1 MRQTTLLG
9 LLIVFVVANVR
20 AQGKPVCS
28 LLTANDVS
36 ALGATGPGIESAMP
50 TGNGVSA
57 GDTIKMCN
65 WRLPTGGLHL
75 IVAKAPQGLS
85 REALMAKFN
94 ESWAMLKTQG
104 WTEEK
109 KEFGGI
115 SRSLMTP
122 PAGKQDNPST
132 TGCLT
137 TAKGAMGSITTL
149 SRTRVPMEKAKALVK
164 AGLLSV
170 TGMPDPLESPT
181 ADVFDKR

>member
-1 MRQTTLLG
+1 MPLEVRLMRQTATSLG
-9 LLIVFVVANVR
+9 LLSVFAAANVW

-36 ALGATGPGIESAMP
+36 AVGATGQGIEGEMP
-50 TGNGVSA
+50 IGNGSSA
-57 GDTIKMCN
+57 GDTMKPCN

-75 IVAKAPQGLS
+75 SVAKAPLGLS

-115 SRSLMTP
+115 SCSLMTP
-122 PAGKQDNPST
+122 PAGKQDLPST
-132 TGCLT
+132 TGSLT
-137 TAKGAMGSITTL
+137 TAKGTMVSIATL
-149 SRTRVPMEKAKALVK
+149 GRTRVPMEKAKALVESA
-164 AGLLSV
+164 AGRL
-170 TGMPDPLESPT
+170 
-181 ADVFDKR
+181 

>member
-1 MRQTTLLG
+1 MVVMPLEVRIMRQITLLG
-9 LLIVFVVANVR
+9 LLIVFAAANIW

-36 ALGATGPGIESAMP
+36 ALGATGQGIESALP
-50 TGNGVSA
+50 IGNGASA
-57 GDTIKMCN
+57 GDTMKMCN

-75 IVAKAPQGLS
+75 VAAKAPQGFS
-85 REALMAKFN
+85 HEALMAKFN

-115 SRSLMTP
+115 SCSLMTP
-122 PAGKQDNPST
+122 PTGKQDLPST

-137 TAKGAMGSITTL
+137 TAKGTMVSITTL
-149 SRTRVPMEKAKALVK
+149 GRTRVPMEKAKALVESA
-164 AGLLSV
+164 AGRL
-170 TGMPDPLESPT
+170 
-181 ADVFDKR
+181 